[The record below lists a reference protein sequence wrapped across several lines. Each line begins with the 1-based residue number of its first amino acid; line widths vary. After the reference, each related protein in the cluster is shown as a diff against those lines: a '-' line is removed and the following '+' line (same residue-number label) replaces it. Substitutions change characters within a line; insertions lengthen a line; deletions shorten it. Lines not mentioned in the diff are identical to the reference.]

1 MKYRDATALQQMQ
14 VFGDTSMKFLSATA
28 LTIGFLSLTGCAQAQ
43 QDTTSLNKAQI
54 EDIVKAYLLENPEV
68 VRDALIELEAKQD
81 RTALAAVS
89 DALHKDPRDVVVGPK
104 NAKVTIVE
112 FFDYNCGFCKQST
125 QWLKDALEEH
135 PKDVRVIFKELPI
148 LESRSKTS
156 RNAAKAALAASRQGK
171 YSTMHFSLMAE
182 RSLTPSRVR
191 KIAEKA
197 GLDMEKFDKDM
208 EDPSIERQIDDTL
221 LLAQRIPALTGTPF
235 FVIGDEFVSGA
246 NTQRLQNLLDA
257 ALDS

>member
-1 MKYRDATALQQMQ
+1 MKL
-14 VFGDTSMKFLSATA
+14 FLTSA
-28 LTIGFLSLTGCAQAQ
+28 LSLGIFALSGCAQAQ
-43 QDTTSLNKAQI
+43 QNGTTDLDTSQI
-54 EDIVKAYLLENPEV
+54 EAIVKNYLLENPEII
-68 VRDALIELEAKQD
+68 RDALIELEAKQD
-81 RTALAAVS
+81 RESLAAVS
-89 DALHKDPRDVVVGPK
+89 DALHKDPRDVVIGPK
-104 NAKVTIVE
+104 DAKITIVE

-125 QWLKDALEEH
+125 QWLKDVIEEH

-148 LESRSKTS
+148 LDGRSKTS

-182 RSLTPSRVR
+182 RSLTPERVR

-197 GLDMEKFDKDM
+197 GLDMKKFEKDM
-208 EDPSIERQIDDTL
+208 QDPEIERQIDDTI

-235 FVIGDEFVSGA
+235 FVVGDEFVSGA
-246 NTQRLQNLLDA
+246 NTDKLQRILDK

>member
-1 MKYRDATALQQMQ
+1 MKL
-14 VFGDTSMKFLSATA
+14 LSTTA
-28 LTIGFLSLTGCAQAQ
+28 LTLGFLAMAGCAQAQ
-43 QDTTSLNKAQI
+43 SSPVPSSDKSQI
-54 EDIVKAYLLENPEV
+54 EAIVKAYLLENPEII
-68 VRDALIELEAKQD
+68 RDALIELEAKQN
-81 RTALAAVS
+81 RESLEAVA
-89 DALHKDPRDVVVGPK
+89 DALHKDPRDVSIGPK

-112 FFDYNCGFCKQST
+112 FFDYNCGFCKKST
-125 QWLKDALEEH
+125 QWVKDTIEKH

-148 LESRSKTS
+148 LDRRSKTS

-182 RSLTPSRVR
+182 RSLTPDRIR

-208 EDPSIERQIDDTL
+208 NDTAIERQIDDTI

-235 FVIGDEFVSGA
+235 FVIGDEFISGA
-246 NTQRLQNLLDA
+246 DTNRLQAILDE
-257 ALDS
+257 AL